1 LERVDLL
8 VNEIGSYQ
16 GTVQEEEGASFLEIT
31 AGGSWRIEANT
42 VDQAPTFDESATGLG
57 DSVVLVTGDSGI
69 AEITH
74 AGDSNF
80 AVLTYPLA
88 GRRRDLLVN
97 EIGNYAGSARFPGP
111 ALIEITANG
120 DWTISLQ

>member
-1 LERVDLL
+1 MDLL

-16 GTVQEEEGASFLEIT
+16 GTVQEEEEGASFLEIT

-69 AEITH
+69 ADITH

-97 EIGNYAGSARFPGP
+97 EIGNYAGSVRFPGP